1 MTPRPT
7 DPQLYERVR
16 ARLYAE
22 CLGVSAYRSGLLVQ
36 RYRAAGGTYVGAKPK
51 PEEGG
56 LARWLA
62 EEWRSPDGGIGYSKR
77 GDVYRPTRRVS
88 ADTPTTFSELTA
100 AQVRRA
106 QKEKKATGRVKA
118 FAP

>member
-1 MTPRPT
+1 MTPRPA
-7 DPQLYERVR
+7 DPQLYERTR

-22 CLGVSAYRSGLLVQ
+22 MPKHSAYRSGLLVQ
-36 RYRAAGGTYVGAKPK
+36 RYKAAGGTYVGAKPK
-51 PEEGG
+51 PNDGG
-56 LARWLA
+56 LARWFA
-62 EEWRSPDGGIGYSKR
+62 EEWSNQDGGTGYSKK
-77 GDVYRPTRRVS
+77 GDIYRPTVRVS
-88 ADTPTTFSELTA
+88 ADTPSTFSELTA